1 MIGLA
6 VLFAVLGAAS
16 NAVGTAFQR
25 KAASAVPSGGGLRL
39 LLALA
44 RHPVWLAGICG
55 VVASAM
61 FQALALVNGPMAL
74 VQPLFIMELPFAL
87 LIAGVLMRRGLPGP
101 GWWAVAGVVAGLVL
115 VLVSAAPS
123 GSHDQA
129 PMVRWVPALFL
140 GLGLMGAAVVLA
152 RPGRPPLFRAAVLAG
167 AAAIG
172 NALTA
177 AMLKSASGILD
188 ADGFPAFLAT
198 WQTYGFA
205 VLGISS
211 LLLLENALQAGS
223 LAASQPALTIGD
235 ATVSLVLGV
244 MLFGEHV
251 RLGVWLLPELA
262 GAGLIV
268 WGVLRLIRV
277 VPHAQ
282 ETLVGDGGP
291 DEDGAGGSG
300 TGGEGDTAGSRAG
313 GGARGRPPRMR

>member
-6 VLFAVLGAAS
+6 VFFAVMGAAS

-25 KAASAVPSGGGLRL
+25 KAASAVPTGGGLRL

-55 VVASAM
+55 VVASAA
-61 FQALALVNGPMAL
+61 FQALALVNGPLAL

-87 LIAGVLMRRGLPGP
+87 LIAGSLMHRALPARG
-101 GWWAVAGVVAGLVL
+101 WAAVAGVVAGLAL
-115 VLVSAAPS
+115 VLVAASPS

-129 PMVRWVPALFL
+129 PMVRWVPALIGCL
-140 GLGLMGAAVVLA
+140 GAMAGAFALA
-152 RPGRPPLFRAAVLAG
+152 RPGRSPLLRAAALAA

-177 AMLKSASGILD
+177 ALLKSASGILA
-188 ADGFPAFLAT
+188 ADGFTAFLTT

-205 VLGISS
+205 VVGVCS

-235 ATVSLVLGV
+235 ATVSLLLGV
-244 MLFGEHV
+244 TLFGEHI
-251 RLGVWLLPELA
+251 RTGVWLLPELA

-282 ETLVGDGGP
+282 QTL
-291 DEDGAGGSG
+291 A
-300 TGGEGDTAGSRAG
+300 GDTVPASPG
-313 GGARGRPPRMR
+313 GRVPDPADGRVDG